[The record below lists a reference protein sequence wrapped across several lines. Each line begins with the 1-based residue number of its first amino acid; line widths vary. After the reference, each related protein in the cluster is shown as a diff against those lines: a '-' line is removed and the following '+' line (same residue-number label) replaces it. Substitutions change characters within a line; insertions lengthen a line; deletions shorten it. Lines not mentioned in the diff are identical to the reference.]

1 MKKLLL
7 AAAAVL
13 ALSSAA
19 SAIEVEYYSAS
30 LTFAKMVGAC
40 YDAAPLGL
48 RNAMM
53 NPTLP
58 RVMVVK
64 DPPTFHRLG
73 QVLKATDTFL
83 KGSNGIKFI
92 SGLSFEGNPNVADR
106 FIALLEDNHTF
117 KDGLNEVY
125 TCKVTLHEMVHLYD
139 FPYAGYGRKQP
150 KNVAFAAAFKAD
162 VAQTNAWAKAK
173 KTSKD
178 VKERI
183 EFNRSYLNSL
193 EEAFAET
200 AATIMYFHPD
210 SFRFVVMAA
219 IFPRVMTQM
228 RELLVRDLIIPAD
241 HVGPIGAPERGAPP
255 TDIVTG
261 KISSR

>member
-7 AAAAVL
+7 AATAVL

-19 SAIEVEYYSAS
+19 PATEVEYYSA
-30 LTFAKMVGAC
+30 TPDFAKMVGAC

-53 NPTLP
+53 NPTVP
-58 RVMVVK
+58 RLMVVK
-64 DPPTFHRLG
+64 DTPTFTRLG
-73 QVLKATDTFL
+73 PVLKATDAFMRQPSTL
-83 KGSNGIKFI
+83 KFI
-92 SGLSFEGNPNVADR
+92 SGISFEGNPNVADR
-106 FIALLEDNHTF
+106 FIVLMEDNHTF
-117 KDGLNEVY
+117 KDGRSEIF

-139 FPYAGYGRKQP
+139 FPYARGGQP

-173 KTSKD
+173 KTPKG
-178 VKERI
+178 VRE
-183 EFNRSYLNSL
+183 EVENNRSYLNSL

-210 SFRFVVMAA
+210 SYRFVLMGA

-255 TDIVTG
+255 ADIVTG